1 MKHLAHFGASLARI
15 GGAVA
20 RHWRAVLS
28 RAALPMLALA
38 ASYGV
43 YQYARLYVP
52 DWVAFVQAAAFELTY
67 LGLAVAQGVDAR
79 RARRISAGAV
89 VTSIIYNT
97 LAGLFHRVPLDAFA
111 LPLAGELAFAALHGL
126 PLAWV
131 AYLVADLM
139 LHESASA
146 APAAPPWWERVIVRV
161 FGGVEVTPAAP
172 ARHVVERPALQADAP
187 TLQTAAP
194 VERPALQGVSPT
206 ARIKEL
212 ARQAGVSDSTMR
224 RRVERGEVKL

>member
-1 MKHLAHFGASLARI
+1 MRRAELFAL
-15 GGAVA
+15 VA
-20 RHWRAVLS
+20 RYWRAVLS
-28 RAALPMLALA
+28 RSALPMLALA

-67 LGLAVAQGVDAR
+67 LGLAVARNVDTR

-139 LHESASA
+139 LHEGAPSA
-146 APAAPPWWERVIVRV
+146 PPAPPWWERIIVRV
-161 FGGVEVTPAAP
+161 FGGVEVTPAASPP
-172 ARHVVERPALQADAP
+172 APALQAVERPALQADAV
-187 TLQTAAP
+187 TLQSGAVA
-194 VERPALQGVSPT
+194 VSPT
-206 ARIKEL
+206 ARIREL

-224 RRVERGEVKL
+224 RRVERGEVTL

>member
-1 MKHLAHFGASLARI
+1 MTRRTLAAAIAH
-15 GGAVA
+15 
-20 RHWRAVLS
+20 HWRAVLS

-43 YQYARLYVP
+43 YQYALLYVP
-52 DWVAFVQAAAFELTY
+52 AWVAFVQAAAFELVY
-67 LGLAVAQGVDAR
+67 IGLAVAQGVDTR

-89 VTSIIYNT
+89 AASIIYNT

-139 LHESASA
+139 LHDAAHHAEPERTEGAPAAQDARTDAPVSAWACVKCGEPVASA
-146 APAAPPWWERVIVRV
+146 AHRSASGKWGCEACKRRAA
-161 FGGVEVTPAAP
+161 
-172 ARHVVERPALQADAP
+172 
-187 TLQTAAP
+187 
-194 VERPALQGVSPT
+194 
-206 ARIKEL
+206 
-212 ARQAGVSDSTMR
+212 
-224 RRVERGEVKL
+224 

>member
-1 MKHLAHFGASLARI
+1 MKWT
-15 GGAVA
+15 

-43 YQYARLYVP
+43 YQYALLYVP
-52 DWVAFVQAAAFELTY
+52 GWVAFVQAAAFELTY
-67 LGLAVAQGVDAR
+67 LGLAVARNVDTH

-97 LAGLFHRVPLDAFA
+97 LAGLFHRVPLASFA
-111 LPLAGELAFAALHGL
+111 LPIHGELAFAALHGL

-139 LHESASA
+139 LHEGGVAD
-146 APAAPPWWERVIVRV
+146 APPWWERVIVRV
-161 FGGVEVTPAAP
+161 FGGVSVSPAVP
-172 ARHVVERPALQADAP
+172 ALHQAERPALQDGAP
-187 TLQTAAP
+187 TLQADTAS
-194 VERPALQGVSPT
+194 VSRT
-206 ARIKEL
+206 ARIKML
-212 ARQAGVSDSTMR
+212 ARQDGVSESTMR
-224 RRVERGEVKL
+224 RRVERGEVVV